1 MSQSLTQQIETTM
14 TKAFFDLL
22 QENIK
27 KDPVDYDW
35 LLRLFQEI
43 RTKLTQLLKPTNKL
57 YIEIEENM
65 NDQLFKQML
74 QHGAFDVNSFMGL
87 VNFSFDICLRLGAP
101 VRDKITVGKKDEI
114 LSAVD
119 KTQDFTEIIPLYIR
133 NIHSCIDQI
142 YDDIQDMPKHY
153 PLTT

>member
-74 QHGAFDVNSFMGL
+74 HMKLCLVTAKKQHS
-87 VNFSFDICLRLGAP
+87 SYCQ
-101 VRDKITVGKKDEI
+101 T
-114 LSAVD
+114 
-119 KTQDFTEIIPLYIR
+119 
-133 NIHSCIDQI
+133 NI
-142 YDDIQDMPKHY
+142 Y
-153 PLTT
+153 